1 MTFTTVFDAG
11 QQGYSNW
18 WFPAV
23 GLVFVAWGM
32 AQIFWPGTIRRALP
46 VGLRGGVRGQTYNR
60 EIVLVASI
68 WTVVTF
74 CITAMGSWGAGHRLN
89 QGLYEVVEG
98 PITDYANNGRSN
110 ESFSVNGHRF
120 SYSDYIVTSGFHT
133 TASHGGPIHEGLYVR
148 ITYSNDQI
156 LRLEIGK

>member
-18 WFPAV
+18 WFPAI
-23 GLVFVAWGM
+23 GLVFVAYGV
-32 AQIFWPGTIRRALP
+32 AQILWPNMIWRVLPAGPRA
-46 VGLRGGVRGQTYNR
+46 GGRGQVYNR
-60 EIVLVASI
+60 AIVVVASI
-68 WTVVTF
+68 WTFVTF
-74 CITAMGSWGAGHRLN
+74 FITAMGSLGAGHRLA
-89 QGLYEVVEG
+89 QGLYEVAEG
-98 PITDYANNGRSN
+98 PVTNYANNGRSV

-120 SYSDYIVTSGFHT
+120 SYSDYIATSGFHT
-133 TASHGGPIHEGLYVR
+133 TAGHGGPIREGLYVR